1 MVACICH
8 SPLHHQ
14 KPDFEG
20 QSVIKAS
27 SYLLPFVLE
36 AHRESLPR
44 SCETSARRLSA
55 ESVKFTAQQISLLAL
70 HTFPSQANPPVPGAR
85 AVSFIDDITVILP
98 PERSLDMAAIGK
110 VTEWLQ
116 ERLGVEGISLNRRKP
131 QALLADGVGPEQLT
145 EEQRVAMDTTGLTV
159 VRQGMRVVEVPVGTE
174 QFQREFLQE
183 AVNGESAELVRA
195 LVPMEDAQAS
205 FQILRL
211 SATSRLS
218 HLLRTAPPSI
228 TCQAAANYDALMEWA
243 LASIIACDGAAA
255 AGLPTPEEVAHDPTV
270 CQNQTYLGHDALRQ
284 AHLPIREGGLG
295 LTSSSSIKGAA
306 YVGCHALVLGRV
318 VAASARGNLP
328 SLLERLPER
337 PMASALLEELK
348 IVATE
353 AKRSQI
359 EDAVGSSW
367 VALAVEEDPQRRG
380 IGTLLV
386 EAGAG
391 GGGGGGQGR
400 ERGGGGRGG
409 RGGGGVGQRERWEDP
424 MATQSDREIELG
436 QTNRGVRGV
445 CVGLV
450 PGVQS
455 KLSRALYAHR
465 GKKLLHDLQTQESA
479 ATKRAMVRFRGAR
492 EKGAMAFVECLGFS
506 QEDTMEGPLW
516 KETLGR
522 SLGSHDTTEL
532 VGGMCHGNGCRQ
544 ETTRL
549 HAISCCKTGWSSL
562 THNRVLHQ
570 ALARSLRES
579 KVQFVVEDTWPFR
592 QRASEQNGRLN
603 PLRMDIPTEVGA
615 LFDNHPR
622 LKNKALLLDITIVNP
637 CADSNLGNAAR
648 HVGKHLA
655 DAVERKKNKYRG
667 SFPATYSLLPLAMP
681 TCSDVGSDVHAL
693 IKELAIRRVQ
703 HRSET
708 YSNESKHLAEGTEV
722 ARLRR
727 RFSFVLQQALS
738 FRTPHHLCR
747 QGVALA
753 STRRPHSQGPASVQ
767 AHRNGGVTGSEGQEG
782 ANGVGGGIGV
792 RGGNGD
798 GNGDVD
804 GHGDGDG
811 AGVGTGVEVNEGEQ
825 DGNGDE
831 DGGGDPL
838 SNTGWGRGR
847 GRGRKR
853 GL

>member
-1 MVACICH
+1 M
-8 SPLHHQ
+8 
-14 KPDFEG
+14 
-20 QSVIKAS
+20 
-27 SYLLPFVLE
+27 
-36 AHRESLPR
+36 
-44 SCETSARRLSA
+44 
-55 ESVKFTAQQISLLAL
+55 
-70 HTFPSQANPPVPGAR
+70 PGAR

-98 PERSLDMAAIGK
+98 PELSLDMAAIGK

-116 ERLGVEGISLNRRKP
+116 ERLGVEGISLNRRKS

-159 VRQGMRVVEVPVGTE
+159 VRQGMRVVGVPVGTE
-174 QFQREFLQE
+174 QFQRDFLQE
-183 AVNGESAELVRA
+183 AVNGELAELVRA

-218 HLLRTAPPSI
+218 HLLRTVPPSI
-228 TCQAAANYDALMEWA
+228 KCQAAANYDALVEWA
-243 LASIIACDGAAA
+243 LASIIAGDGAAA

-306 YVGCHALVLGRV
+306 YIGCHALVLGRI

-367 VALAVEEDPQRRG
+367 AALAAEEDPQGRG

-391 GGGGGGQGR
+391 EGGGGGER
-400 ERGGGGRGG
+400 ERGGEGRGV
-409 RGGGGVGQRERWEDP
+409 RGCGGVGQREQLEDP
-424 MATQSDREIELG
+424 MATQSDREIELS
-436 QTNRGVRGV
+436 QTNRGVGGV
-445 CVGLV
+445 CAGVV
-450 PGVQS
+450 PRVQS
-455 KLSRALYAHR
+455 KLSRALHAHR
-465 GKKLLHDLQTQESA
+465 GKKLLQDLQTQESA
-479 ATKRAMVRFRGAR
+479 MTNRAMVRFRGAR

-516 KETLGR
+516 RKTLGR
-522 SLGSHDTTEL
+522 SLGSHDATEL

-549 HAISCCKTGWSSL
+549 HAISCSKTGWSSL

-570 ALARSLRES
+570 DLARSLRES

-603 PLRMDIPTEVGA
+603 PLRMDITTEAG
-615 LFDNHPR
+615 HSSTTT
-622 LKNKALLLDITIVNP
+622 LDSRI
-637 CADSNLGNAAR
+637 R
-648 HVGKHLA
+648 HFYSTLPSATLA
-655 DAVERKKNKYRG
+655 
-667 SFPATYSLLPLAMP
+667 PAPIWGMQHAM
-681 TCSDVGSDVHAL
+681 
-693 IKELAIRRVQ
+693 
-703 HRSET
+703 
-708 YSNESKHLAEGTEV
+708 
-722 ARLRR
+722 
-727 RFSFVLQQALS
+727 
-738 FRTPHHLCR
+738 
-747 QGVALA
+747 
-753 STRRPHSQGPASVQ
+753 
-767 AHRNGGVTGSEGQEG
+767 
-782 ANGVGGGIGV
+782 
-792 RGGNGD
+792 
-798 GNGDVD
+798 
-804 GHGDGDG
+804 
-811 AGVGTGVEVNEGEQ
+811 
-825 DGNGDE
+825 
-831 DGGGDPL
+831 
-838 SNTGWGRGR
+838 
-847 GRGRKR
+847 
-853 GL
+853 